1 MPRQYSC
8 QSRARQGMRKR
19 SWPMRAKASARK
31 ITVATK
37 IALASTGTPAPPSK
51 PFRWKIERPL
61 AAGSSLSQEEPSL
74 RRLLILGR
82 PGIEVVLGGRLL
94 GAVELQDRVSPH
106 FPHAALNVLVLFVGV
121 LAATQFAFDKQMRAL
136 LQRVGELAELS
147 PHDDAVPLGVR
158 DVLAR
163 LLVLVGALGGK
174 REDSVGRLVL
184 GGSRFRVLAGKAHE
198 RNSVLVHTIES
209 SVSFSRSTRGTQ
221 PGRTRGMAA
230 PKCPGLLFG
239 KGTHTCFGGGVR
251 ESRSP
256 PRRRAHLDVPFAVPE
271 ER

>member
-8 QSRARQGMRKR
+8 QSRARQGMKKR
-19 SWPMRAKASARK
+19 SWPTRVKASARK

-163 LLVLVGALGGK
+163 LLVLVGILGGE
-174 REDSVGRLVL
+174 REDSVGRLVG
-184 GGSRFRVLAGKAHE
+184 GGSRFRVLAGKAPK
-198 RNSVLVHTIES
+198 RNSVLEHNFES
-209 SVSFSRSTRGTQ
+209 SVFFLPIYSGHSAGTDAREGCSQVPRAAFWEGDPHSLWGRS
-221 PGRTRGMAA
+221 PGKQKPAA
-230 PKCPGLLFG
+230 PPGAAG
-239 KGTHTCFGGGVR
+239 
-251 ESRSP
+251 
-256 PRRRAHLDVPFAVPE
+256 
-271 ER
+271 